1 MNAILNTAGS
11 PPTAG
16 NSTADAPMV
25 LEIREADAFYGK
37 AQILFGIN
45 VRVRHGEVVS
55 LIGANGAGKSTTL
68 NLVMGRLRAASGT
81 VELDG
86 KSIVGKSTESIISA
100 GVACV
105 PQRRRIF
112 GTLTVLENLEVGAY
126 VRRKDKGAMAATL
139 DEVYELFP
147 VLKKKAHMMGGIL
160 SGGEQQ
166 MLAIGR
172 GLMSN
177 PSLLLLDEPSMGIS
191 PKLTTE
197 MFADIRRIAKTG
209 RTVLIVEQN
218 AYAALGISDYGYV
231 LENGAVA
238 LHGEA
243 AKLIHDDY
251 VRQTYLGA

>member
-1 MNAILNTAGS
+1 MEQVAALEHGGGPACLPARS
-11 PPTAG
+11 VLDVAQ
-16 NSTADAPMV
+16 ADAY
-25 LEIREADAFYGK
+25 YGK
-37 AQILFGIN
+37 AQILFGVS
-45 VRVRHGEVVS
+45 VRVSEGQVVS

-68 NLVMGRLRAASGT
+68 NLIMGRLQAAAGK
-81 VELDG
+81 VELNG
-86 KSIVGKSTESIISA
+86 KSIAGKPTEAIVA
-100 GVACV
+100 LGVACV

-112 GTLTVLENLEVGAY
+112 ATMSVLENLEVGAY
-126 VRRKDKGAMAATL
+126 VRRKHAAEVARTL
-139 DEVYELFP
+139 EEVYMLFP
-147 VLKKKAHMMGGIL
+147 VLKQKAHMMGGVL

-172 GLMSN
+172 GLMSD

-197 MFADIRRIAKTG
+197 MFADIRRIARTG

-231 LENGAVA
+231 LENGSVA
-238 LHGEA
+238 LHGK
-243 AKLIHDDY
+243 AKDLIDNDY

>member
-1 MNAILNTAGS
+1 MTAIADCEL
-11 PPTAG
+11 PP
-16 NSTADAPMV
+16 APAVSAPAAAAVV
-25 LEIREADAFYGK
+25 LEIHQADAHYGK
-37 AQILFGIN
+37 AQILFGVSLT
-45 VRVRHGEVVS
+45 VRQGQVVS

-68 NLVMGRLRAASGT
+68 NLVMGRLRASGGRI
-81 VELDG
+81 ELAG
-86 KSIVGKSTESIISA
+86 RTIAGLSTEAIIDA

-112 GTLTVLENLEVGAY
+112 STLTVLENLEVGAY
-126 VRRKDKGAMAATL
+126 VRRKDKAAFARTL
-139 DEVYELFP
+139 DEVYALFP
-147 VLKKKAHMMGGIL
+147 VLEKKAQMMGGFL

-191 PKLTTE
+191 PRLTTD
-197 MFADIRRIAKTG
+197 MFADIRRIARTG

-218 AYAALGISDYGYV
+218 AYAALGISDHGYV

-238 LHGEA
+238 LEGPA
-243 AKLIHDDY
+243 AQLMHDDY